1 MNDWAL
7 LVLLAVTALGSYVQ
21 SVTGFAMGML
31 IMAVTARGGLVAVPV
46 ITAVVSLL
54 SLVNIVLALRG
65 HGRHLARGL
74 FRHMALGMV
83 PGIAAGVWLL
93 ERLDERSTWILEL
106 LLGTFIVAGSLS
118 MMIRPR
124 PRPRLSPA
132 WAQLGAGIGGG
143 VLGGLFAASGPV
155 IGWFTY
161 RQPRTV
167 AEIRTTLLATF
178 ALSTTFR
185 TLAVGWA
192 GGLTREVWIMFLAA
206 LPMVLLGTWA
216 GRSFPP
222 ALSETA
228 LKRVAFALLLVMGT
242 WSIVRAL
249 FLRGPG

>member
-31 IMAVTARGGLVAVPV
+31 IMAVTVGGGLVAVPV

-54 SLVNIVLALRG
+54 SLVNIVFALRG

-74 FRHMALGMV
+74 LRRMAIGMV
-83 PGIAAGVWLL
+83 PGVALGVWLL
-93 ERLDERSTWILEL
+93 ERLDERSSWILEL
-106 LLGTFIVAGSLS
+106 LLGAFIVAGSLS

-124 PRPRLSPA
+124 PRQRLSPG
-132 WAQLGAGIGGG
+132 WVQLGAGVAGG
-143 VLGGLFAASGPV
+143 VLSGLFAASGPV

-161 RQPRTV
+161 RQPLTV

-185 TLAVGWA
+185 TLVVGWA
-192 GGLTREVWIMFLAA
+192 GGLTREVWIMFLVA

-222 ALSETA
+222 AVSEAT
-228 LKRVAFALLLVMGT
+228 LKRLAFALLLLMGS

-249 FLRGPG
+249 FLRGPL